1 MKKRYFILLGLVIC
15 LILTG
20 CGGGSKEVKSTSD
33 FDTVASNNG
42 FTVND
47 NMSTYSGNDYIT
59 GAMVATTSDI
69 TIEMVIYDS
78 VENANK
84 VQEGQIDSF
93 NLLKSTGASEKKDK
107 GDNYYKYFLISNN
120 SYMVS
125 SRVDNTLIFCKTL
138 LTNKEEV
145 DKVLDELGY

>member
-1 MKKRYFILLGLVIC
+1 MKRYFILLGLVIC

-20 CGGGSKEVKSTSD
+20 CGGGRKEVKSTSD
-33 FDTVASNNG
+33 FNTIASNNG

-59 GAMVATTSDI
+59 EAMIATTSDI

-78 VENANK
+78 MENANK

-107 GDNYYKYFLISNN
+107 GENYYKYFLISNN
-120 SYMVS
+120 YYMVS

>member
-1 MKKRYFILLGLVIC
+1 MFYKC
-15 LILTG
+15 L
-20 CGGGSKEVKSTSD
+20 
-33 FDTVASNNG
+33 
-42 FTVND
+42 
-47 NMSTYSGNDYIT
+47 
-59 GAMVATTSDI
+59 
-69 TIEMVIYDS
+69 
-78 VENANK
+78 
-84 VQEGQIDSF
+84 DSF

-120 SYMVS
+120 YYMVS

>member
-69 TIEMVIYDS
+69 IIEMVIYDS

-120 SYMVS
+120 YYMVS

>member
-33 FDTVASNNG
+33 FDMVASNNG

-120 SYMVS
+120 YYMVS

>member
-33 FDTVASNNG
+33 FNTVASNNG

-59 GAMVATTSDI
+59 EAMIATTSDI

-78 VENANK
+78 MENANK

-120 SYMVS
+120 YYMIS

>member
-33 FDTVASNNG
+33 FNTVASNNG

-120 SYMVS
+120 YYMVS

>member
-33 FDTVASNNG
+33 FNTIASNNG

-120 SYMVS
+120 YYMVS

>member
-120 SYMVS
+120 YYMVS

>member
-69 TIEMVIYDS
+69 IIEMVIYDS

-120 SYMVS
+120 YYMVS
-125 SRVDNTLIFCKTL
+125 SRVDNTLIFC
-138 LTNKEEV
+138 
-145 DKVLDELGY
+145 

>member
-59 GAMVATTSDI
+59 GAMIATTSDI

-78 VENANK
+78 MENANK

-120 SYMVS
+120 YYMVS

>member
-1 MKKRYFILLGLVIC
+1 MKKKYFILLGLVIC

-20 CGGGSKEVKSTSD
+20 CGGESKEVKSTSD
-33 FDTVASNNG
+33 FNTVASNNG

-120 SYMVS
+120 YYMVS